1 LCFKRAEIL
10 KQRFCDSELEKVNNA
25 ISSANYGEGTLN
37 SESSILNVLPLYHVF
52 SFVGG
57 SLVSTHLK
65 IPSYYP
71 APGFSSAASIL
82 TTEDRKPS
90 HLLG

>member
-1 LCFKRAEIL
+1 M
-10 KQRFCDSELEKVNNA
+10 
-25 ISSANYGEGTLN
+25 N

-57 SLVSTHLK
+57 SLMSAHLN
-65 IPSYYP
+65 IPTYYP

-82 TTEDRKPS
+82 TAEDRKPS
-90 HLLG
+90 HLLGLVPL